1 MSWSLSPFGAY
12 NSARKLIFSL
22 IAGTENED
30 LTVLLSKEK
39 EQKKVDEERIKE
51 LHNSLQDKVSE
62 NERLQRSLAIL
73 INQIVT
79 ARITSNNRDRSQ
91 RRLIQAL
98 FGMKWKLLHQKT
110 LEKDMRKEL
119 ERVKASREEI
129 LRVEAK
135 LKEEMVKN
143 EGLQQQVERDVKS
156 NADRVSEYEQQIKK
170 LKDEMDELRENMEK
184 RIQLIQRE
192 AAEREEILQRKVEE
206 LGGKQT
212 RRDVKEEED
221 GDIWMREMVLAP
233 KEDSKEKKSFS
244 FLHFLPYKKMK

>member
-79 ARITSNNRDRSQ
+79 ARIT
-91 RRLIQAL
+91 
-98 FGMKWKLLHQKT
+98 K
-110 LEKDMRKEL
+110 
-119 ERVKASREEI
+119 
-129 LRVEAK
+129 AK

-206 LGGKQT
+206 PGGKRT
-212 RRDVKEEED
+212 RRDVKEEKD

-233 KEDSKEKKSFS
+233 KEDSKEKKSFP